1 MKPNKINWQPVGCW
15 LLVALLTC
23 AAFAQGHGFTI
34 QLASLTSE
42 AEARAL
48 INELQARRVE
58 SYLVKA
64 TVPGKGTRYRVRIGR
79 FATSVEAK
87 NAGDRLL
94 KRGDVEQFVVMPY
107 EPPAITSNKKEA
119 APATVAPALS
129 GKEPRQTIAPA
140 SAVANEIKQNNDS
153 APQNK
158 TKDDGKDAVSS
169 ASAEIATK
177 PPETSKQVSAAAG
190 NAEKSLAPPAPLL
203 VTSTAKPSDVAPL
216 SSYDTADKLKHD
228 TPTKTEPK
236 IAAPPVAD
244 ALADFSFSNHHW
256 QVVRR
261 SAETDKSLRAIHF
274 VDELTGWVAGDAGAL
289 YRTTD
294 GGRTWKPLLSGAAAD
309 INFIQF
315 IDWNYGWMLGA
326 VGDEAGDGNTVLL
339 STNNGGRT
347 WTRQALP
354 DVLGIHFTDAKNGWA
369 VGRNATVLRTGN
381 GGADW
386 QPIAGL
392 EKLIGLPIE
401 SANYS
406 YGFRDI
412 FFLSTE
418 RGQSGQRGWMIGNFY
433 GRDGNHIGGLF
444 ATTDGGQTWRR
455 IPFTL
460 QTQYASGRF
469 TPGLLHSVRF
479 SDAQT
484 GSVTGEM
491 MDGEGRFFF
500 VLHTRDGG
508 QTWEQFRTPSR
519 AAHSTQFLNLSSGW
533 MAATAPREGAA
544 EAVVYDTTLLRT
556 DNGGMSWQSDF
567 TARGRRIHSLFFLS
581 PTKGWAVGDRGTILR
596 YEDKKSQAPD

>member
-1 MKPNKINWQPVGCW
+1 
-15 LLVALLTC
+15 
-23 AAFAQGHGFTI
+23 
-34 QLASLTSE
+34 
-42 AEARAL
+42 
-48 INELQARRVE
+48 
-58 SYLVKA
+58 
-64 TVPGKGTRYRVRIGR
+64 
-79 FATSVEAK
+79 
-87 NAGDRLL
+87 
-94 KRGDVEQFVVMPY
+94 
-107 EPPAITSNKKEA
+107 
-119 APATVAPALS
+119 
-129 GKEPRQTIAPA
+129 
-140 SAVANEIKQNNDS
+140 
-153 APQNK
+153 
-158 TKDDGKDAVSS
+158 
-169 ASAEIATK
+169 
-177 PPETSKQVSAAAG
+177 
-190 NAEKSLAPPAPLL
+190 
-203 VTSTAKPSDVAPL
+203 
-216 SSYDTADKLKHD
+216 
-228 TPTKTEPK
+228 
-236 IAAPPVAD
+236 
-244 ALADFSFSNHHW
+244 
-256 QVVRR
+256 
-261 SAETDKSLRAIHF
+261 
-274 VDELTGWVAGDAGAL
+274 VAGDAGAL

-444 ATTDGGQTWRR
+444 
-455 IPFTL
+455 
-460 QTQYASGRF
+460 
-469 TPGLLHSVRF
+469 